1 MNNFEQKINKPEP
14 EKPESNLNL
23 YQDFE
28 VVDERSGMM
37 RATDSF
43 GEERVIVPD
52 IPPIIRER
60 EVMERKQA
68 GIAPLIDQL
77 PEQERLKI
85 KEGARLAAAD
95 ELQKRMH
102 LLSPRQAGEELQ
114 TIIRQKEWELAAKWL
129 KEHPEKNQKPAA

>member
-14 EKPESNLNL
+14 EKTKSNLNL
-23 YQDFE
+23 YQEFE
-28 VVDERSGMM
+28 VVNNESGMM
-37 RATDSF
+37 RATDAF

-52 IPPIIRER
+52 TPPIIRER
-60 EVMERKQA
+60 EAIEKKSA
-68 GIAPLIDQL
+68 GITLLIDQL
-77 PEQERLKI
+77 PEEERLKI
-85 KEGARLAAAD
+85 KEEARLAAAD

-114 TIIRQKEWELAAKWL
+114 AIIRKKEWELAAKWL